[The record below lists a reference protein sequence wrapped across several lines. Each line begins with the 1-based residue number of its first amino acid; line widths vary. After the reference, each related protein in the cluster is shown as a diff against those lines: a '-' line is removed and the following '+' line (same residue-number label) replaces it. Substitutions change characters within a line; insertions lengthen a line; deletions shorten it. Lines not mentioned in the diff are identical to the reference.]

1 MINIKLKINK
11 KVLKKKYHNN
21 NRSIKKKDH
30 LDIHKK
36 FYKKYIINYQGLQIS
51 YNNKFT
57 KVKINIKPIVKKIKL
72 GKLVN

>member
-36 FYKKYIINYQGLQIS
+36 FYKKYIINYQGL
-51 YNNKFT
+51 
-57 KVKINIKPIVKKIKL
+57 
-72 GKLVN
+72 